1 MSSTTGKH
9 VLLTGASGFLAAWV
23 LKYLLEQG
31 FTVRATVRSQSK
43 ADPIAAQYAAAV
55 SSNQLTFAIV
65 PDIVSPGAHDA
76 AVKELFADGQPLDFV
91 VHTASPFHMGTTD
104 PVSQMLEPAVKGTI
118 GVLESV
124 HTHAPSVKR
133 VVITSS
139 AVAFLDLAKGPWP
152 GKVYNESDW
161 NPLTWEESAKPGNP
175 MVNYVGSKTVA
186 ERAAWDFMEKATS
199 KFDLVT
205 LCPPFVF
212 GPHSNDQSLDSLNT
226 SNWVLWQL
234 LSGSAAEVPPTS
246 LHCWVDVSTAA
257 QAHVMALTVPEAGG
271 KRFYIGADE
280 HWSFQDA
287 ADIFRDSFPRIRDK
301 IAIGSPGTGLGIAYD
316 DIFTIDNALSKQ
328 ILGLKYSA
336 LRQTLIDTAES
347 LLELQE
353 KKKA

>member
-1 MSSTTGKH
+1 MSSTNGKH

-23 LKYLLEQG
+23 LRYLLEQG

-43 ADPIAAQYAAAV
+43 ADPIAAQYATAV

-124 HTHAPSVKR
+124 QAYAPGVKR
-133 VVITSS
+133 VVITGSFV
-139 AVAFLDLAKGPWP
+139 AVVNATKGAWP
-152 GKVYNESDW
+152 GKVYDESDW

-175 MVNYVGSKTVA
+175 MINYMGSKTVA
-186 ERAAWDFMEKATS
+186 EHAAWDFIKEK
-199 KFDLVT
+199 KPNFDLIT
-205 LCPPFVF
+205 LCPPYVF
-212 GPHSNDQSLDSLNT
+212 GPEQSIKSLNT

-234 LSGSAAEVPPTS
+234 LSGAATEVPPTD
-246 LHCWVDVSTAA
+246 LHVWVDVRNAA
-257 QAHVMALTVPEAGG
+257 QAHLAALVVPEAGG

-287 ADIFRDSFPRIRDK
+287 ADIFRDNFPDLRQNIPAGK
-301 IAIGSPGTGLGIAYD
+301 PGTGLGIAEGEIY
-316 DIFTIDNALSKQ
+316 TADNTRSKQ
-328 ILGLKYSA
+328 ILGLKY
-336 LRQTLIDTAES
+336 LPLHQTLVDTGKS
-347 LLELQE
+347 LVELQQKE
-353 KKKA
+353 KA